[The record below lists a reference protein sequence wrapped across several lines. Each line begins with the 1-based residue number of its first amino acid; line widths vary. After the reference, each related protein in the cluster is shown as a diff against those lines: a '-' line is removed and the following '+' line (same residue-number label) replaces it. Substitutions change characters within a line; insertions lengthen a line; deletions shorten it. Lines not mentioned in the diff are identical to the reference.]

1 MIIVGVFAHS
11 YRIRIGKLGGLQVG
25 GGGWVLVVGF
35 VSDVEDRGG
44 GGGGV
49 WVEERWRRSG
59 AGMVDWRRKQRSE
72 QCSKC
77 YCA

>member
-11 YRIRIGKLGGLQVG
+11 RRIRIGKLGGLEVG

-35 VSDVEDRGG
+35 VVDVEERGG
-44 GGGGV
+44 GGRVG
-49 WVEERWRRSG
+49 WRRRK
-59 AGMVDWRRKQRSE
+59 RRSV